1 MLDRLSA
8 MRHSDGQ
15 PMARIHGPAGT
26 RDRGGT
32 VTFSLLDPRGQIID
46 ARAVARDAAEA
57 GISVRTGCFCNP
69 GAAEAA
75 FGLSRPDVARA
86 RWLDAGSTDH
96 YMETVGMPGGAIR
109 ASVGLASNIE
119 DVQSFLALLDSTYRD
134 HPPVDAERR
143 LVSGPTHP
151 GPVTRGGV
159 RPGPRRGW

>member
-1 MLDRLSA
+1 VGCGRHAGAGFVPCGISRLR
-8 MRHSDGQ
+8 RHQG
-15 PMARIHGPAGT
+15 AGCAAGVGVLVS
-26 RDRGGT
+26 GGT
-32 VTFSLLDPRGQIID
+32 VTFNLLDARGQIID
-46 ARAVARDAAEA
+46 VRAVARDAAEA

-96 YMETVGMPGGAIR
+96 YMEVVGMPGGAIR

-143 LVSGPTHP
+143 LVSGPCQSK
-151 GPVTRGGV
+151 
-159 RPGPRRGW
+159 

>member
-1 MLDRLSA
+1 MSTNRE
-8 MRHSDGQ
+8 Q
-15 PMARIHGPAGT
+15 PLKQ
-26 RDRGGT
+26 T
-32 VTFSLLDPRGQIID
+32 VRPPLRGQIVD
-46 ARAVARDAAEA
+46 GRNVARDAAAA